1 MLQLVNVTKRFG
13 GLTAVKSL
21 SCVVE
26 KGSIVGL
33 IGPNGAGKT
42 TVFNVLS
49 GFLRAEEGEIF
60 FEGKPINRLRPEQLC
75 HLGVCRTFQIVQPF
89 GNVTVLDN
97 VLVGALVRKGPVEK
111 ARERAREMIR
121 LVGLQEQMEVLAK
134 SLTIGNRKRLEVAR
148 AMATQPKLLLLDEPM
163 GGLNPTEVRQMMD
176 LLRMLVEQGVTLFLI
191 EHVMQAIMGI
201 SDRIVVIHHGE
212 KIAQGPPTE
221 VARDPRVV
229 QAYLGEE
236 YYIAENQSS

>member
-21 SCVVE
+21 SCEVK

-49 GFLRAEEGEIF
+49 GFLRAEEGQII
-60 FEGKPINRLRPEQLC
+60 FEGKPIHRLRPEQLC
-75 HLGVCRTFQIVQPF
+75 HLGICRTFQIVQPF
-89 GNVTVLDN
+89 GNATVLDN
-97 VLVGALVRKGPVEK
+97 VVVGALVRENSVDS
-111 ARERAREMIR
+111 ARERAKEMIR
-121 LVGLQEQMEVLAK
+121 LVGLQEQQEVLAK

-176 LLRMLVEQGVTLFLI
+176 LLRMIVGQGITLFLI

-201 SDRIVVIHHGE
+201 SDRIVVLHHGE
-212 KIAQGPPTE
+212 KIAEGLPTE

-236 YYIAENQSS
+236 YYIAEDQ

>member
-13 GLTAVKSL
+13 GLTAIKSL
-21 SCVVE
+21 SCEVE

-42 TVFNVLS
+42 TAFNVLS
-49 GFLRAEEGEIF
+49 GFLRAEEGKIF
-60 FEGKPINRLRPEQLC
+60 FEGKLINRLRPEQLC
-75 HLGVCRTFQIVQPF
+75 HLGICRTFQIVQPF
-89 GNVTVLDN
+89 GNATVLDN
-97 VLVGALVRKGPVEK
+97 VVVGALVREDSVEK
-111 ARERAREMIR
+111 ARERAEEMVR
-121 LVGLQEQMEVLAK
+121 LVGLQEQKEVLAK

-148 AMATQPKLLLLDEPM
+148 ALATQPKLLLLDEPM

-176 LLRMLVEQGVTLFLI
+176 LLRKIVKQGVTLFLI

-201 SDRIVVIHHGE
+201 SDWIVVLHHGE
-212 KIAQGPPTE
+212 KIAQGPPAE

-236 YYIAENQSS
+236 YYIAKDN